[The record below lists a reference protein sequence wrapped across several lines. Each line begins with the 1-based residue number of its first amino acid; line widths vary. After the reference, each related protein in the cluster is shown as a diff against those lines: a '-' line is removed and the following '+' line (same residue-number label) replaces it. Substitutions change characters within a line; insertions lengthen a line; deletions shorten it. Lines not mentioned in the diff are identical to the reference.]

1 MVNIENSAQGRTGP
15 IRFILDDE
23 LIELYDVDPT
33 RTVLQ
38 FLREDLCRT
47 GTKEGCAE
55 GDCGAC
61 TVALIE
67 LSPGRDQLRVRA
79 INSCIHFLPALD
91 GKELVTVESLVNGDG
106 ELHPVQQ
113 AIVNTHGSQ
122 CGFCTPGFVISLF
135 ALYKNNPD
143 PTRREID
150 EALAGNLC
158 RCTGYLPIIE
168 AAQTMYQLPTGVNWL
183 AQSCADDPAD
193 TRRIE
198 RLKSIQRDSLL
209 KVGRDGRYFFAPVN
223 LDELVSLRQQY
234 PDASLLA
241 GGTDIGLWVTK
252 LQRRPAHLIYTG
264 RVPELLQTRITDDH
278 IEIGAAVPMTEA
290 AELITA
296 HYPDLTQLFTR
307 FASPPVRNVATLGG
321 NIANGSPIGDSMP
334 PLMVLDARI
343 VLQGSGGQR
352 EVSLEDF
359 YLDYMVTALKDDELL
374 VSVKIPLPD
383 DASQLRCYKVAKRFD
398 QDISALCMA
407 FKAHIDDGVL
417 TSIRIAGGGLAAI
430 PKRAVQCEAAMTGQP
445 WNAATIKAGM
455 QALGKDFE
463 PIDDLRAS
471 AAYRLK
477 CAQNLV
483 QRFHLETTEDK
494 DYSVYA
500 YGR

>member
-1 MVNIENSAQGRTGP
+1 MASTENTTKDQTGP
-15 IRFILDDE
+15 LRFILDDE
-23 LIELYDVDPT
+23 LIEIYDVDPT

-38 FLREDLCRT
+38 FLREDLRRT

-67 LSPGRDQLRVRA
+67 LEPGRGQLRVRA
-79 INSCIHFLPALD
+79 INSCIQFLPALD
-91 GKELVTVESLVNGDG
+91 GKELVTVESLAGGDG
-106 ELHPVQQ
+106 DLHPVQQ

-135 ALYKNNPD
+135 ALYKNNPE

-150 EALAGNLC
+150 EALSGNLC
-158 RCTGYLPIIE
+158 RCTGYQPIIE
-168 AAQTMYQLPTGVNWL
+168 AAQTMYQLPTGSSWL
-183 AQSCADDPAD
+183 EQSCADDPGD

-198 RLKSIQRDSLL
+198 RLKSIQRDSML
-209 KVGRDGRYFFAPVN
+209 KVGCDGRYFFAPVS
-223 LDELVSLRQQY
+223 LDELVNLRRQY

-241 GGTDIGLWVTK
+241 GGTDVGLWVTK
-252 LQRRPAHLIYTG
+252 LQRRPVHLVYTG

-278 IEIGAAVPMTEA
+278 IEIGAAVSMTEA
-290 AELITA
+290 SALITA

-334 PLMVLDARI
+334 LLMALDARI
-343 VLQGSGGQR
+343 VLQGREGQR
-352 EVSLEDF
+352 EISLEDF
-359 YLDYMVTALKDDELL
+359 YLDYMVTALRDDEVL

-383 DASQLRCYKVAKRFD
+383 AASQLRCYKVSKRFD

-407 FKAHIDDGVL
+407 FNARVDDGVL
-417 TSIRIAGGGLAAI
+417 TSIRIAAGGLAAI
-430 PKRAVQCEAAMTGQP
+430 PKRASACEAAMTGQP
-445 WNAATIKAGM
+445 WDTTTIKAGM
-455 QALGKDFE
+455 QALADDFE

-471 AAYRLK
+471 AAYRMT
-477 CAQNLV
+477 CAQNLL
-483 QRFHLETTEDK
+483 RRYYLETTEDK
-494 DYSVYA
+494 DYSVYD